1 MPRSIAK
8 INARSIDGYFGEG
21 TSCFF
26 IRGTV
31 LSDTAVGGEYL
42 TLTFNRPGNTI
53 ALEAFDGLWAV
64 VTIATRAG
72 NRPGDN
78 VRARLYLRDDDLKV
92 LGMDSG
98 KIIAHNGLPFSFP
111 VETLANGL
119 FENVEPEAYA
129 AVEED
134 DPPPPVVTPG
144 EPVLAETRWAAPEPG
159 PVPEP
164 EPEPFAQPAA
174 WEPEPAPAAAAEAV
188 APEPVAAKP
197 DAVVL
202 DPMPAE
208 ATARER
214 LEVLDLF
221 AALRAGR
228 AIFGGNQ
235 LLEIGAAV
243 GAVATPVVFY
253 LLLSFLRGKP
263 KDD

>member
-1 MPRSIAK
+1 
-8 INARSIDGYFGEG
+8 
-21 TSCFF
+21 
-26 IRGTV
+26 V

-64 VTIATRAG
+64 VTITTRAG

-98 KIIAHNGLPFSFP
+98 KIIARNGLPFSFP
-111 VETLANGL
+111 VETLANNGL
-119 FENVEPEAYA
+119 FEDAEPEAYA
-129 AVEED
+129 PVEED

-144 EPVLAETRWAAPEPG
+144 EPVLAETRWAEPEPAPEPQPELEPA
-159 PVPEP
+159 PVPFP
-164 EPEPFAQPAA
+164 QPAA
-174 WEPEPAPAAAAEAV
+174 WEPEPPPEPAPALAAEA
-188 APEPVAAKP
+188 ALPEPDAAEP

-208 ATARER
+208 ATPRER

-228 AIFGGNQ
+228 ALFGGNQ

-263 KDD
+263 KDDDKS